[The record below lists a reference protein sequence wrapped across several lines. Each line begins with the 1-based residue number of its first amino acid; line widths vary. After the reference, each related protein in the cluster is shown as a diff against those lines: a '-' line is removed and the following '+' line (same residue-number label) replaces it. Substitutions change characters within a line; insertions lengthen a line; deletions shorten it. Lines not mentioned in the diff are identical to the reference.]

1 MDGLDARVA
10 SIVRR
15 AEVHGL
21 PVEGD
26 GARVGDMHTADAA
39 DQRRLTGAVVAH
51 DGGDFAASR
60 VHRHALERPDLTE
73 RQCGAI
79 DLEQS
84 VVGHV
89 LRERAVLGD
98 LGHFWNLVRKA
109 AATTTMP
116 TDSG

>member
-1 MDGLDARVA
+1 MHGLDARVA

-26 GARVGDMHTADAA
+26 RARVGDVHTADAA
-39 DQRRLTGAVVAH
+39 DQRRLTGAVVAD
-51 DGGDFAASR
+51 DGGDLAAAR
-60 VHRHALERPDLTE
+60 VHRHTLERPDLTE
-73 RQCGAI
+73 RQCGAV

-89 LRERAVLGD
+89 LGKRAVCGG

>member
-1 MDGLDARVA
+1 
-10 SIVRR
+10 
-15 AEVHGL
+15 
-21 PVEGD
+21 
-26 GARVGDMHTADAA
+26 MHAADAA
-39 DQRRLTGAVVAH
+39 HQCRLAGTVVPD
-51 DGGDFAASR
+51 DGGDLAAAG
-60 VHRHALERPDLTE
+60 VHRHTLERPDLPKASVTV
-73 RQCGAI
+73 

-89 LRERAVLGD
+89 LGKRMVCGG